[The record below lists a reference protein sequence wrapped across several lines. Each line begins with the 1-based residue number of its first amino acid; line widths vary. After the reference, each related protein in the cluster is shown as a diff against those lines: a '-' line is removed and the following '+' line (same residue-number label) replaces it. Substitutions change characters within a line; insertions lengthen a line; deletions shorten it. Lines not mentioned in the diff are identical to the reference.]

1 MKISANIYTNIYN
14 KCTIYIVLITIIITI
29 IIGIG
34 SYFIY
39 YKYMNRDKKLLL
51 DMIMSIRQHIININ
65 GKYQTN

>member
-1 MKISANIYTNIYN
+1 MKISANICTNIYN